1 MNWRESERRL
11 SESAER
17 LLVRVLLALRREART
32 SDDRARDQRRA
43 EELADVILSDFP
55 RRVIPLGIA
64 ALAVIV
70 VVCSMPL
77 VRDVLAS
84 HGGAGQADR
93 SAVLIVESG
102 LRTHG
107 AEVGDGIDALRSVVA
122 PFAADAAPSEPAAPD
137 ESRTVPPSDAAA
149 PYKKS

>member
-1 MNWRESERRL
+1 VNWSGSEGRFSQR
-11 SESAER
+11 AER

-32 SDDRARDQRRA
+32 SDDRVRDQRRA

-55 RRVIPLGIA
+55 RRVIPLGMA
-64 ALAVIV
+64 AVAVIL

-77 VRDVLAS
+77 LRDMFAAHRAS
-84 HGGAGQADR
+84 GQAER

-122 PFAADAAPSEPAAPD
+122 PFASEAAPSEPAPSD
-137 ESRTVPPSDAAA
+137 EVRTVPPSDAAA